1 MLLTAYFWTGTGLNR
16 FPLLFT
22 VLVIVASLGFTS
34 RADSAASP
42 RNDARLAHKD
52 VSDATLRQAWKALPM
67 EERGEIAAWYRAECD
82 RRKTFSRQLER
93 HVFHSLKK
101 ARGDW
106 GSVRPPAV
114 YDAAKHAPAQPILR
128 KLLGPDNPKV
138 QAERKRMGLS
148 SIQPAPAWTYDWTRG
163 LVQQS
168 KDPFAPDHLFELAL
182 AGRSPEQDLAVAL
195 IEQFLDVGALRDLH
209 KAFGPTYASRT
220 GTAYG
225 GISLY
230 DAWGSGVNIEM
241 PDVECLAIL
250 HEVDNDWKSF
260 TAPVPGNRQAPLYKR
275 IGEMFHQIRR
285 ERSLAQA
292 LALSYFD
299 VEPELEETYA
309 SAKDRLQL
317 FWAKHDSALDV
328 SKGTLPASEEWD
340 SWWEGLGKLQDDE
353 GLMERAAERRMA
365 VRTEG
370 AQLRGIMI
378 WVMREWGALE
388 NK

>member
-1 MLLTAYFWTGTGLNR
+1 MMRTSYFCTGTGLR
-16 FPLLFT
+16 CFHFLTP
-22 VLVIVASLGFTS
+22 VLVIVASLGFAS
-34 RADSAASP
+34 HEKAVASFKMDAPFAAQ
-42 RNDARLAHKD
+42 D
-52 VSDATLRQAWKALPM
+52 VSDSTLRRAWKALPM
-67 EERGEIAAWYRAECD
+67 GDRGEIAAWYRAECD

-101 ARGDW
+101 PRGNW
-106 GSVRPPAV
+106 GAVLPLAV

-138 QAERKRMGLS
+138 QAERKRMGLRS
-148 SIQPAPAWTYDWTRG
+148 LKPTPAWTYDWTRG
-163 LVQQS
+163 LVQQA

-195 IEQFLDVGALRDLH
+195 IEQFLDLGALRGVH

-230 DAWGSGVNIEM
+230 DAWGSGVKIEM

-317 FWAKHDSALDV
+317 FWSQHDSALDV
-328 SKGTLPASEEWD
+328 SKGALPASEDWD
-340 SWWEGLGKLQDDE
+340 SWWEGLAKLQDDE

-365 VRTEG
+365 VRAEG
-370 AQLRGIMI
+370 ARLRGIMV